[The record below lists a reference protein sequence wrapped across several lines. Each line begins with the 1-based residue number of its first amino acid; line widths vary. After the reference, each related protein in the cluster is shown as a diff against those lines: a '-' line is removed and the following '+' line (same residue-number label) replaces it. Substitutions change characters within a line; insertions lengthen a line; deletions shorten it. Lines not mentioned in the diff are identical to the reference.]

1 MTKYKKNIRMSSR
14 LLEGIK
20 NYYEDEE
27 ILTADGFDN
36 AVIGIDDKTMRV
48 IYSVTKCIEIMMT
61 EMDMSMEESMEFFEF
76 NVKGSEVGERTP
88 IWCEDMLI
96 E

>member
-1 MTKYKKNIRMSSR
+1 MGR
-14 LLEGIK
+14 LLDGIIS
-20 NYYEDEE
+20 YYVDDE
-27 ILTADGFDN
+27 ILTADGFDD

-48 IYSVTKCIEIMMT
+48 IYSVTKCIEILMT
-61 EMDMSMEESMEFFEF
+61 EMDMGMEEAVEFFEF
-76 NVKGSEVGERTP
+76 NVKGSEIGEKTP

>member
-1 MTKYKKNIRMSSR
+1 MGR
-14 LLEGIK
+14 LLDGIV
-20 NYYEDEE
+20 NYYVDEE
-27 ILTADGFDN
+27 ILTADGFDD

-48 IYSVTKCIEIMMT
+48 IYSVTKCIEILMT
-61 EMDMSMEESMEFFEF
+61 EMDMSMEKAVEFFEF
-76 NVKGSEVGERTP
+76 NVKGSELGEKTP

>member
-1 MTKYKKNIRMSSR
+1 MGR
-14 LLEGIK
+14 LLDGIIS
-20 NYYEDEE
+20 YYVDDE
-27 ILTADGFDN
+27 ILTADGFDD

-48 IYSVTKCIEIMMT
+48 IYSVTKCIEILMT
-61 EMDMSMEESMEFFEF
+61 EMDMGMEEAVEFFEF
-76 NVKGSEVGERTP
+76 NVKGSELGEKTP

>member
-1 MTKYKKNIRMSSR
+1 MSR
-14 LLEGIK
+14 LLDGII
-20 NYYEDEE
+20 NYYVDED
-27 ILTADGFDN
+27 ILTADGFDE

-48 IYSVTKCIEIMMT
+48 IYSVTKCIEILMT
-61 EMDMSMEESMEFFEF
+61 EMEMDIEEAVEFFEF
-76 NVKGSEVGERTP
+76 NVKGSELGEKTP